1 MNLPQI
7 KEFGKLLASIGIIEQ
22 ERDVMNLLMPMV
34 KSYELDIAKFND
46 LMDSKYPECASRG
59 ISIKDFF
66 IEKFGEQFWNQF
78 EKFI

>member
-1 MNLPQI
+1 
-7 KEFGKLLASIGIIEQ
+7 
-22 ERDVMNLLMPMV
+22 MNLLMPMA
-34 KSYELDIAKFND
+34 KIYELDIAKFND